1 MRASPDGSAAM
12 AELGTVTR
20 ALLDGGDDGVD
31 EHAVAKRICQACV
44 AGLDVDGAVISVLTA
59 TVSRETLWATDPAA
73 ELLEDLQFTLN
84 EGACMQ
90 AATTGTPV
98 LVADLHHSR
107 TAQRWPIFAAAVAE
121 QTDVRALFAF
131 PLQWATVNVGVLDLY
146 RRTPGGLSTAQCRDA
161 ISASETGALMLLG
174 VRTDP
179 GQTDADGESGGSWL
193 DHSPSSRAEI
203 HQATG
208 FVLAQ
213 LGVSADQALAR
224 MRGYAFVE
232 QRLLIDVARD
242 VVSRRLQFTEE
253 MR

>member
-1 MRASPDGSAAM
+1 M

-20 ALLDGGDDGVD
+20 ALLAGGDDGVD
-31 EHAVAKRICQACV
+31 EHAVAERICRACV

-59 TVSRETLWATDPAA
+59 TVSRETLWATDPTA
-73 ELLEDLQFTLN
+73 ELLEELQFTLN
-84 EGACMQ
+84 EGACME
-90 AATTGTPV
+90 AAVTGTPV
-98 LVADLHHSR
+98 LVADVYHSSD
-107 TAQRWPIFAAAVAE
+107 AQRWPIFAAAVAE

-131 PLQWATVNVGVLDLY
+131 PLQWGTVNVGVLDLY
-146 RRTPGGLSTAQCRDA
+146 RRTPGALSTAQCRDA

-179 GQTDADGESGGSWL
+179 GHMDADGEGGGSWL
-193 DHSPSSRAEI
+193 DHAHSSRAEI

-208 FVLAQ
+208 IVLAQ
-213 LGVSADQALAR
+213 LGVSAQQALAR
-224 MRGYAFVE
+224 MRGHAFVE

>member
-1 MRASPDGSAAM
+1 M
-12 AELGTVTR
+12 AELGTVTQ
-20 ALLDGGDDGVD
+20 ALLAGGDDGVD
-31 EHAVAKRICQACV
+31 AHAVAERICRACV
-44 AGLDVDGAVISVLTA
+44 TGLDVDGAVISILTA
-59 TVSRETLWATDPAA
+59 TVSRETLWATDPTA
-73 ELLEDLQFTLN
+73 ELLEELQFTLN

-90 AATTGTPV
+90 AATSGTPV
-98 LVADLHHSR
+98 LVADLHHSSD
-107 TAQRWPIFAAAVAE
+107 TQRWPIFAAALAE

-131 PLQWATVNVGVLDLY
+131 PLQWGTVNVGVLDLY
-146 RRTPGGLSTAQCRDA
+146 RKTPGGLSTAQCRDA
-161 ISASETGALMLLG
+161 ISASETAALMLLG

-179 GQTDADGESGGSWL
+179 EHADADADGESGGSWL
-193 DHSPSSRAEI
+193 DHAPSSRAEI

-208 FVLAQ
+208 IVLAQ
-213 LGVSADQALAR
+213 LGVGAAQALAR

>member
-1 MRASPDGSAAM
+1 MVAAVAM

-20 ALLDGGDDGVD
+20 ALLAGGDDGLD
-31 EHAVAKRICQACV
+31 EHAVAERICRACV

-59 TVSRETLWATDPAA
+59 TVSRETLWATDPTAQ
-73 ELLEDLQFTLN
+73 LLEELQFTLN
-84 EGACMQ
+84 EGACIQ
-90 AATTGTPV
+90 AATSGTPV
-98 LVADLHHSR
+98 LIADMHHSSD
-107 TAQRWPIFAAAVAE
+107 AQRWPIFAAAVME

-146 RRTPGGLSTAQCRDA
+146 RKTPGGLSTAQCRDA
-161 ISASETGALMLLG
+161 ISASETGASMLLG

-179 GQTDADGESGGSWL
+179 GHTDADGDPGGSWL

-213 LGVSADQALAR
+213 LGISADQALAR

>member
-1 MRASPDGSAAM
+1 
-12 AELGTVTR
+12 
-20 ALLDGGDDGVD
+20 
-31 EHAVAKRICQACV
+31 
-44 AGLDVDGAVISVLTA
+44 
-59 TVSRETLWATDPAA
+59 
-73 ELLEDLQFTLN
+73 
-84 EGACMQ
+84 MQ

-179 GQTDADGESGGSWL
+179 GHTDADGESGGSWL

-208 FVLAQ
+208 IVLTQ
-213 LGVSADQALAR
+213 LGVSAPQALAR

-242 VVSRRLQFTEE
+242 VVSRRLQFTDDL
-253 MR
+253 R